1 MTFAILVIHAMYL
14 STDMAMTP
22 RLNSAVV
29 SVMMNLAIS
38 LARAISIYE
47 NYHFA

>member
-1 MTFAILVIHAMYL
+1 
-14 STDMAMTP
+14 MTP
-22 RLNSAVV
+22 RPNKTVV
-29 SVMMNLAIS
+29 SVMMNMAIF